1 MNPHDLGH
9 EVTIDESKN
18 PTIES
23 HFSPGFEGG
32 WTMTPTQPP
41 RLNLKN
47 KL

>member
-9 EVTIDESKN
+9 EVTIDEPKN

-32 WTMTPTQPP
+32 WTITPTPTQPII
-41 RLNLKN
+41 
-47 KL
+47 